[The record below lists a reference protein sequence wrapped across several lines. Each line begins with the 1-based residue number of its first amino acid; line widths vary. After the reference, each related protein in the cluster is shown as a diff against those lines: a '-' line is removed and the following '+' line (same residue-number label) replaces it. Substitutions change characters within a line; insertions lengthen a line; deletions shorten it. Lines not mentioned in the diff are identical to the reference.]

1 MAQFLIYPELTI
13 NYKKRKKTQYKRNY
27 KKLSTTRFKEDIENL
42 NGTEILKTET
52 CNLDTS
58 LENLLQVINTLLD
71 RHAPLKQLMKR
82 EIKTKSKPWLETGFL
97 MSIHIKNKI
106 HDKFCK
112 SKDKEKSYYIKV
124 QDIEIFLQTLKK

>member
-1 MAQFLIYPELTI
+1 M
-13 NYKKRKKTQYKRNY
+13 
-27 KKLSTTRFKEDIENL
+27 
-42 NGTEILKTET
+42 
-52 CNLDTS
+52 DTS

-71 RHAPLKQLMKR
+71 RHVPLKQLMKR